1 MLTDSI
7 SFSEWYHYALLLL
20 WLVILMAG
28 LRYFPKIESLFKK
41 KDTFSDANKS
51 GVGLITSSFIL
62 GFVVF
67 LIWTFAPDFG
77 QSTVGYVFMYG
88 LITLL
93 LSINA
98 YLSLKYY
105 VMPDA
110 IYRLLVIL
118 VLMIVY
124 FYSGMLGG
132 LLMIAIF
139 ALVIIIYA
147 FIKFKKI
154 LTIR

>member
-1 MLTDSI
+1 MFLDSTG
-7 SFSEWYHYALLLL
+7 FTEWYHYALLLL
-20 WLVILMAG
+20 WLIMLMAG
-28 LRYFPKIESLFKK
+28 LKYFPKIESSFKVK
-41 KDTFSDANKS
+41 NAFSDGNKY
-51 GVGLITSSFIL
+51 GVGLLTASFIL

-67 LIWTFAPDFG
+67 LIWTFTPDFG
-77 QSTVGYVFMYG
+77 QSTVGYVIMYG

-98 YLSLKYY
+98 YVSFKFF

-118 VLMIVY
+118 ILMIVY

-132 LLMIAIF
+132 LLLIAIF
-139 ALVIIIYA
+139 ASVVIIYA
-147 FIKFKKI
+147 LFRLKKT

>member
-1 MLTDSI
+1 MFLDSMG
-7 SFSEWYHYALLLL
+7 FTEWYHYALLLL
-20 WLVILMAG
+20 WLIMLMAG
-28 LRYFPKIESLFKK
+28 LKYFPKIESSFEVKNA
-41 KDTFSDANKS
+41 FSDGNKY
-51 GVGLITSSFIL
+51 GVGLLTASFVL

-67 LIWTFAPDFG
+67 LIWTFSPDFG
-77 QSTVGYVFMYG
+77 QSTAGYVFMYG

-98 YLSLKYY
+98 YVSFKFF

-110 IYRLLVIL
+110 IYRLLLIL
-118 VLMIVY
+118 ILMIVY

-132 LLMIAIF
+132 LLLIAIF
-139 ALVIIIYA
+139 ALVVIIYA
-147 FIKFKKI
+147 LFRLKKT

>member
-1 MLTDSI
+1 
-7 SFSEWYHYALLLL
+7 
-20 WLVILMAG
+20 
-28 LRYFPKIESLFKK
+28 
-41 KDTFSDANKS
+41 
-51 GVGLITSSFIL
+51 
-62 GFVVF
+62 
-67 LIWTFAPDFG
+67 
-77 QSTVGYVFMYG
+77 MYG

-98 YLSLKYY
+98 YVSFKFF

-118 VLMIVY
+118 ILMIVY

-132 LLMIAIF
+132 LLLIAIF
-139 ALVIIIYA
+139 ALVVIIYA
-147 FIKFKKI
+147 LFRLKKT

>member
-20 WLVILMAG
+20 WLVILMTG
-28 LRYFPKIESLFKK
+28 LKYFPKIEPLFKVK
-41 KDTFSDANKS
+41 NTFSDANKY
-51 GVGLITSSFIL
+51 GVGLLAASFIL

-88 LITLL
+88 LIILL

-98 YLSLKYY
+98 YLSFKFF

-132 LLMIAIF
+132 LLMIAVF
-139 ALVIIIYA
+139 ALVVIIYVLLRL
-147 FIKFKKI
+147 KKT